1 MCSKSLRAVLR
12 RVLVRDE
19 GRRLSARLALTLS
32 DSTGLV
38 PFGDWIVGYAGG
50 ILRGEGD
57 FYDVV
62 EAVRFRPSS
71 HPFAR

>member
-1 MCSKSLRAVLR
+1 MTARSSSSPTLADLPRA
-12 RVLVRDE
+12 
-19 GRRLSARLALTLS
+19 
-32 DSTGLV
+32 TGLV

-62 EAVRFRPSS
+62 EAVGHLLGCAPLLGKADL
-71 HPFAR
+71 PLV